1 MAKLSTRHK
10 DFFVKNMNEQS
21 FTDKNIMLD
30 MFYLM
35 VKIRRVEERLL
46 DIFAQ
51 GKIPGFIHV
60 CIGQEAIPVGVCSCL
75 RQDDY
80 ISNNHRGHG
89 QALAKGVDLKRFMAE
104 IFGRKDG
111 YCKGKA
117 GSVHIACKEFGIIGS
132 NGIVGGG
139 IPISLGT
146 AFSSMY
152 KGKDRVTVCFFG
164 DGATNGGTF
173 HESLNLAA
181 LWNLPIVFC
190 CENNGWAEFTPQKV
204 HMKIENIS
212 RRAESYGMPGIT
224 VDGDDVLK
232 VREEAE
238 KAIAMARNREG
249 PTLLECKTH
258 RWFGH
263 FAGDAQK
270 YRSSNEIEEVR
281 NFDPILRFQ
290 KVLFELKYIK
300 SEDIEKIE
308 KKVKSEIDEAVAFA
322 ESSPVA
328 GVEELLED
336 VYV

>member
-1 MAKLSTRHK
+1 MVEKETLL
-10 DFFVKNMNEQS
+10 E
-21 FTDKNIMLD
+21 
-30 MFYLM
+30 MFYMM

-46 DIFAQ
+46 DVFAQ

-60 CIGQEAIPVGVCSCL
+60 SIGQEAIPAGVCSCL

-80 ISNNHRGHG
+80 VSNTHRGHG

-104 IFGRKDG
+104 IYGRRDG

-117 GSVHIACKEFGIIGS
+117 GSMHIACKEFGIIGS

-146 AFSSMY
+146 AFASMY
-152 KGKDRVTVCFFG
+152 KNEDRVTVCFFG
-164 DGATNGGTF
+164 DGATNEGTF

-181 LWNLPIVFC
+181 LWNLPVVFC

-212 RRAESYGMPGIT
+212 ERAESYGMVGAT

-238 KAIAMARNREG
+238 KTINRARKGKG

-258 RWFGH
+258 RWYGH

-270 YRSSNEIEEVR
+270 YRSQKEIEEVR
-281 NFDPILRFQ
+281 QFDPILKFQ
-290 KVLFELKYIK
+290 KFLFDSKYL
-300 SEDIEKIE
+300 DPRGVEKIE
-308 KKVKSEIDEAVAFA
+308 ERVKSEIDEAVAFA
-322 ESSPVA
+322 EASPVP
-328 GVEELLED
+328 GVEILFED
-336 VYV
+336 VYAEIS

>member
-1 MAKLSTRHK
+1 M
-10 DFFVKNMNEQS
+10 M
-21 FTDKNIMLD
+21 
-30 MFYLM
+30 
-35 VKIRRVEERLL
+35 KIRRVEERIL
-46 DIFAQ
+46 DVFAQ
-51 GKIPGFIHV
+51 GKISGFIHV
-60 CIGQEAIPVGVCSCL
+60 SIGQEAISVGFCSCL

-80 ISNNHRGHG
+80 VSSTHRGHG
-89 QALAKGVDLKRFMAE
+89 QALAKGVDLRRFMAE
-104 IFGRKDG
+104 VYGRQDG

-117 GSVHIACKEFGIIGS
+117 GSMHIACKEFGIIGP

-146 AFSSMY
+146 AFASMY
-152 KGKDRVTVCFFG
+152 KNEDRVTVCFFG
-164 DGATNGGTF
+164 DGATNEGTF

-212 RRAESYGMPGIT
+212 KRAESYGMPGVT

-232 VREEAE
+232 VREEAQ
-238 KAIAMARNREG
+238 KAIARAREGNG

-270 YRSSNEIEEVR
+270 YRSPKEIEKVR
-281 NFDPILRFQ
+281 QFDPILKFQ
-290 KVLFELKYIK
+290 KFLFDSKYL
-300 SEDIEKIE
+300 DPRGVEKLE
-308 KKVKSEIDEAVAFA
+308 ERVKSEIDEAVAFA
-322 ESSPVA
+322 EASSVP
-328 GVEELLED
+328 GVEILFED
-336 VYV
+336 VYAEIS